1 MGFFKRKPTLSTPA
15 VPATDGRPALASAP
29 AGLSSVAVASAGRPV
44 SGSRRVS
51 AVSHRALVKPIVS
64 EKAAALGALRQYVF
78 AVQPRMNKVE
88 IAKVVNALY
97 GVSPVAVNIVNVRGK
112 RVRTGR
118 TQGVRKSWKKAI
130 VTLKAGDSIEVY
142 HGV

>member
-1 MGFFKRKPTLSTPA
+1 M
-15 VPATDGRPALASAP
+15 
-29 AGLSSVAVASAGRPV
+29 
-44 SGSRRVS
+44 
-51 AVSHRALVKPIVS
+51 SHRALVKRIVS

-78 AVQPRMNKVE
+78 AVQPHMNKVE

-97 GVSPVAVNIVNVRGK
+97 GVRPVAVNIIVVRGK

-130 VTLKAGDSIEVY
+130 VTLKAGESIEAY

>member
-1 MGFFKRKPTLSTPA
+1 MGIFSRKPATPKPTAVTPA
-15 VPATDGRPALASAP
+15 VSAAAPVRPA
-29 AGLSSVAVASAGRPV
+29 GR
-44 SGSRRVS
+44 RRVS

-78 AVQPRMNKVE
+78 AVQPQMNKVE

-130 VTLKAGDSIEVY
+130 VTLKEGETIEVY
-142 HGV
+142 QGV